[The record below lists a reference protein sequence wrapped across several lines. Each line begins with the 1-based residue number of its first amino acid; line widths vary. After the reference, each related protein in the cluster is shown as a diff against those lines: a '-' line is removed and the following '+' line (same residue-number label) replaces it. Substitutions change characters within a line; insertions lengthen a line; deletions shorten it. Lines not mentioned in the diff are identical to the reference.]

1 MTDFDELFF
10 RSIDFFGELIFRE
23 TESIVLWS
31 KIWVFK
37 IWFAFIG
44 HVIRFG
50 FHWSRDRGVRQR
62 VSWLQKE
69 LFTEREQLICIVI
82 WAYQCTRWNRFKLV
96 CTGLGKID
104 PAIFR
109 IWGRRLN
116 DYLYKLSRDWSVCS
130 LSHDWSI
137 LVNSNFAPPS
147 KATPHDFAVPSY
159 PRDCFVSGSIQLHQT

>member
-1 MTDFDELFF
+1 MSIQNLIGCY
-10 RSIDFFGELIFRE
+10 RSRDSVWFSLI
-23 TESIVLWS
+23 T
-31 KIWVFK
+31 
-37 IWFAFIG
+37 
-44 HVIRFG
+44 
-50 FHWSRDRGVRQR
+50 WSRSSPASLMITERIIYR
-62 VSWLQKE
+62 
-69 LFTEREQLICIVI
+69 EREQLICIVI

-137 LVNSNFAPPS
+137 FVNSNFAPPS